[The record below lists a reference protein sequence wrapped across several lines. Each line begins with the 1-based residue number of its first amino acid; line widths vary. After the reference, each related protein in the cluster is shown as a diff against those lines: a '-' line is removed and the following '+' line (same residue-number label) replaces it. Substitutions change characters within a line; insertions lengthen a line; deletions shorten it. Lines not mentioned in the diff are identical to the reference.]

1 MVATVR
7 QHGADDRGWFR
18 TGTSRTEKALKGV
31 TKGRPIRE
39 GSESRQASLTFQ
51 KDGDVEK
58 NTAGM

>member
-7 QHGADDRGWFR
+7 QHG
-18 TGTSRTEKALKGV
+18 TGESSGSPKEPGEIKALKGV
-31 TKGRPIRE
+31 TKKRPHRE

>member
-7 QHGADDRGWFR
+7 QHGADEQG
-18 TGTSRTEKALKGV
+18 GPVKQGQLTEKTLKGV
-31 TKGRPIRE
+31 TKERPVRE

>member
-7 QHGADDRGWFR
+7 QHGADEKGGPVKRGEP
-18 TGTSRTEKALKGV
+18 TEKALKGV
-31 TKGRPIRE
+31 TKERPVRE
-39 GSESRQASLTFQ
+39 GSESRQASLTFR